1 MNLKLVFD
9 LHYISKQ
16 VNSCWQNYILFHS
29 AISVGHQ
36 ILVISKGLKPPNLT
50 MDGSTE
56 KESQETKVREA
67 VEKAMKTG
75 GSDPNVPHPVLVC
88 AELEILPIAF
98 RCYSL
103 IDLL

>member
-36 ILVISKGLKPPNLT
+36 ILVTSKGLKPPNLT
-50 MDGSTE
+50 MDASTE
-56 KESQETKVREA
+56 RE
-67 VEKAMKTG
+67 KSGDKG
-75 GSDPNVPHPVLVC
+75 KRGSGEGNEDRR
-88 AELEILPIAF
+88 F
-98 RCYSL
+98 
-103 IDLL
+103 

>member
-1 MNLKLVFD
+1 
-9 LHYISKQ
+9 
-16 VNSCWQNYILFHS
+16 
-29 AISVGHQ
+29 
-36 ILVISKGLKPPNLT
+36 

-67 VEKAMKTG
+67 VEKAMKAG

-98 RCYSL
+98 ICYSL
-103 IDLL
+103 IDLLYLFAQFCFFLCTESFDEPLLSC